1 MTTKEMNF
9 TNMNIKDFIEYIITF
24 DNIDDILEN
33 CKTQSEKGFIF
44 ERLFDIVIKFGF
56 CDIFT
61 NSNFY
66 HLNGNSNNGKLK
78 ILENLTQYLSEKVI
92 SGNSSGCSDIT
103 LQNKND
109 NTYIFISSKY
119 PKSNEDIKKQ
129 KSVDY
134 YDIQNIIAMATKNK
148 HIYKNYKIY
157 LVVPNKKTVLDKV
170 KNANESSE
178 YITEH
183 MTEDNILDKN
193 DLNKYFLAFKQDI
206 IKNKDNDWNEI
217 YLSPKENLVLRFH
230 QELITHK
237 TSTLIEEGNKA
248 FLWGCKCRSGK
259 TYMIGGV
266 IIKQLNIMKKLNVL
280 IITPAPTE
288 TLPQFTDDLFNKFKD
303 FDKFKIHHI
312 EGSKKLNSL
321 ELDNNN
327 IFVMSKQLLQKYINE
342 NTIMTIKNLKLDI
355 IAFDENHF
363 SGTTNLSK
371 NILDSYSSKNT
382 VKIYLTATY
391 NKPLQ
396 EWNIL
401 PECQMY
407 WDIEDEQIC
416 KSILVD
422 NTNLNKLKEK
432 HGDEYIEKT
441 IKYYTNLGLSLND
454 IFKSYERM
462 PELHLITNMFDS
474 QRYDIIKENIMG
486 SHYGFSFDVLFSLN
500 KDKQF
505 NYKNEVK
512 TILRYISGSEKE
524 QDFKTGDK
532 SIFTRINNICSRT
545 PFTQIWFL
553 PSDNINLISQNLKS
567 LMFEDKILKKYNVMC
582 INRVNNDLAK
592 DIKDE
597 IMKQEIIT
605 KSEGKQGLILLA
617 GNMLSLGITINSC
630 DIVMLMNN
638 TLSADKVMQQMYR
651 CMTEGQNK
659 KMGFVV
665 DLNIS
670 RVLQTCI
677 NYTVYKNSKSVED
690 KIKYLVENHLINI
703 DIDMMKSKKLN
714 SDGIVKKLMD
724 IWKGDPINNFRSL
737 LQNLDNDCTIFD
749 NPTQKLLNTS
759 FTNSLKDNKVNS
771 TVEFKD
777 NDDELQILP
786 SGKEK
791 NKDNDSNISNES
803 DELEEKKEEEIKI
816 SFTKDVL
823 PYVIPLTCILTIED
837 KNKDFI
843 NMLNNIKESK
853 ELLEIF
859 DDQCLIWWNKK
870 GLINIIHDIIVKYF
884 DKSSNTYN
892 ISVQFKMSIQSLL
905 DRPKELLELIG
916 DCLKPKA
923 IEKKT
928 FGEVFTPMDFI
939 NDNMLKDIEEYWLKN
954 KNENIWTNEKLTWYD
969 PATGMGNYPIAIYY
983 KLMEGLKTKIPNE
996 ELRKKHII
1004 EKQLY
1009 MGELNKKNCFV
1020 VKQIFN
1026 INNEYKLNL
1035 YEGDTLNLKLN
1046 EVFGKTK
1053 FDIIIGNPPYNEEL
1067 KTKQGSAPALYNKFI
1082 EYYMNKCNLLSF
1094 IVPSRWF
1101 AGGKGLDKFRDMM
1114 LKKTD
1119 IVYIKHYN
1127 DACTIFGNSVD
1138 IKGGVNY
1145 FLIDGEYNGLCDYNG
1160 SSLKLSNYD
1169 VFVDSKYYDIINKVI
1184 KHNSLSEI
1192 FIGQSYS
1199 GINSNDDRLI
1209 DKNTNTTLLCYV
1221 SQQKGFIK
1229 YIEKDKITKER
1240 NFNKWKIITAEA
1252 SFEGSSGF
1260 GNMFIGKPNEICN
1273 QSYVIFE
1280 VSSDDE
1286 AKSLLSYMKCKL
1298 PNFML
1303 SLRKISQHISKAT
1316 CKWIPLPPL
1325 NKDWTDDMIY
1335 KYYKLSENEIKL
1347 IKETK
1352 VSGYNDIKPIDI
1364 NEPKIIKDGLKQ
1376 YYLIDN
1382 KLYKV
1387 KKDKTQGDLFGSYK
1401 DGKIIEGVEET
1412 TNLII
1417 VKGKKS
1423 KSKNNEEVNIIE
1435 NDDEILTVS
1444 KKKTSKSK
1452 INIIDDNETDNI
1464 INAVSKKKTSTPKK
1478 IINDDNVI
1486 LEEPEIKVK
1495 KIIKKKVK
1503 TNTDIEL

>member
-9 TNMNIKDFIEYIITF
+9 TNMNIKDFINYIITF
-24 DNIDDILEN
+24 DNINDILEN
-33 CKTQSEKGFIF
+33 YKTQSEKGFIF

-56 CDIFT
+56 CDVFI
-61 NSNFY
+61 NSNFN
-66 HLNGNSNNGKLK
+66 HLSGNSNNAKLK
-78 ILENLTQYLSEKVI
+78 ILENLNQYLNKKVS
-92 SGNSSGCSDIT
+92 SGNSGGCSDIT

-157 LVVPNKKTVLDKV
+157 LVVPNKKKVLDKV
-170 KNANESSE
+170 KNANESSH

-183 MTEDNILDKN
+183 MTEDNILDKD
-193 DLNKYFLAFKQDI
+193 DLNKYFLAFKQYI
-206 IKNKDNDWNEI
+206 IKNEDNDWNEI
-217 YLSPKENLVLRFH
+217 YLSSKDKLVLRFH

-237 TSTLIEEGNKA
+237 TSTLIEEGNKS

-266 IIKQLNIMKKLNVL
+266 IIKQLDIMKKLNVL

-342 NTIMTIKNLKLDI
+342 KTIMTIKNLKLDI

-401 PECQMY
+401 SECQMY

-441 IKYYTNLGLSLND
+441 IKYYNKLGLSLND

-462 PELHLITNMFDS
+462 PELYLITNMFDS

-500 KDKQF
+500 KEKQF

-545 PFTQIWFL
+545 QFIQIWFL

-567 LMFEDKILKKYNVMC
+567 LMVEDKILKKYNVMC
-582 INRVNNDLAK
+582 INRINNDLAK

-597 IMKQEIIT
+597 ILKQEIIT

-638 TLSADKVMQQMYR
+638 TLSSDKVMQQMYR

-690 KIKYLVENHLINI
+690 KIKYLVENYLINI
-703 DIDMMKSKKLN
+703 DIDMMQSKKLN

-737 LQNLDNDCTIFD
+737 LRNLDNDCTIFD

-777 NDDELQILP
+777 DDDELQVLP
-786 SGKEK
+786 LGKEK
-791 NKDNDSNISNES
+791 NKDSDSNISNES
-803 DELEEKKEEEIKI
+803 DEIEGKKEEKIKI

-939 NDNMLKDIEEYWLKN
+939 NDKMLKDIEEYWMK
-954 KNENIWTNEKLTWYD
+954 KHNENIWTNKKLTFYD

-1026 INNEYKLNL
+1026 INNTYKLNL
-1035 YEGDTLNLKLN
+1035 YEGDTLNVKLN

-1067 KTKQGSAPALYNKFI
+1067 TSVGAKPLYNKFI
-1082 EYYMNKCNLLSF
+1082 EYYVNKCNMLSF

-1101 AGGKGLDKFRDMM
+1101 AGGKGLDKFREMM
-1114 LKKTD
+1114 INRTD
-1119 IVYIKHYN
+1119 ILYIKHYD
-1127 DACTIFGNSVD
+1127 DACKIFGNSVD

-1145 FLIDGEYNGLCDYNG
+1145 FLIDDTYNGLCDYNG
-1160 SSLKLSNYD
+1160 SKVKFNTFD
-1169 VFVDSKYYDIINKVI
+1169 VILDSKYYDLVNKFLDKETIINI
-1184 KHNSLSEI
+1184 YLGRY
-1192 FIGQSYS
+1192 F
-1199 GINSNDDRLI
+1199 GIESNDKNLTDDNKLI
-1209 DKNTNTTLLCYV
+1209 KCYV

-1229 YIEKDKITKER
+1229 YIDKKLVKKEY
-1240 NFNKWKIITAEA
+1240 NFYKIITTRAA
-1252 SFEGSSGF
+1252 FGANSGF
-1260 GNMFIGKPNEICN
+1260 GNTFIGEPTEIHTGSYISFKVSNEN
-1273 QSYVIFE
+1273 
-1280 VSSDDE
+1280 E

-1298 PNFML
+1298 PNLLL
-1303 SLRKISQHISKAT
+1303 SLRKSSQDISEAT

-1325 NKDWTDDMIY
+1325 NKDWTDDTIY

-1352 VSGYNDIKPIDI
+1352 VSGYNDVKPIDV
-1364 NEPKIIKDGLKQ
+1364 NEPTIIKDGLKQ

-1401 DGKIIEGVEET
+1401 DGKIIEIVEKT
-1412 TNLII
+1412 TDLII

-1423 KSKNNEEVNIIE
+1423 KSKKNNEEINIVE
-1435 NDDEILTVS
+1435 NDDEIVTVSKKKTSKINIIDDNEIYNIINAVS

-1452 INIIDDNETDNI
+1452 INII
-1464 INAVSKKKTSTPKK
+1464 S
-1478 IINDDNVI
+1478 DNVI
-1486 LEEPEIKVK
+1486 LEEEP
-1495 KIIKKKVK
+1495 
-1503 TNTDIEL
+1503 

>member
-1 MTTKEMNF
+1 
-9 TNMNIKDFIEYIITF
+9 MNIKDFIDHIITF
-24 DNIDDILEN
+24 NNVDDILDN

-56 CDIFT
+56 CEIFT
-61 NSNFY
+61 NSNFN
-66 HLNGNSNNGKLK
+66 HLSGNSNNARLK
-78 ILENLTQYLSEKVI
+78 ILENINQYLNEKVL

-109 NTYIFISSKY
+109 DTYIFISSKY

-157 LVVPNKKTVLDKV
+157 LVVPNKKKVLDKV

-183 MTEDNILDKN
+183 MTEENILDKD

-206 IKNKDNDWNEI
+206 IKNKNKKKDLQTV
-217 YLSPKENLVLRFH
+217 YLSSKENLILRFH
-230 QELITHK
+230 QELITQK
-237 TSTLIEEGNKA
+237 TSNLIEEGNKS

-259 TYMIGGV
+259 TYMIGG
-266 IIKQLNIMKKLNVL
+266 IINKQYDIKNKLNVL

-288 TLPQFTDDLFNKFKD
+288 TSPQFTNDLFNKFKD

-312 EGSKKLNSL
+312 EGSKNIDSF
-321 ELDNNN
+321 ELSSNN

-342 NTIMTIKNLKLDI
+342 KTIMKIKNLKLDI

-371 NILDSYSSKNT
+371 DILDSYSSKNT

-391 NKPLQ
+391 SKPLQ

-401 PECQMY
+401 PECQMF

-416 KSILVD
+416 KSILIDV
-422 NTNLNKLKEK
+422 NNLIRLKEK
-432 HGDEYIEKT
+432 HGNEYITST
-441 IKYYTNLGLSLND
+441 IKNYTDLGLSMNN
-454 IFKSYERM
+454 IFKSYDKM
-462 PELHLITNMFDS
+462 PDLHLITNMFDQ
-474 QRYDIIKENIMG
+474 QRYEIIKENIMG

-500 KDKQF
+500 KDRKF
-505 NYKNEVK
+505 NYKNEIK

-524 QDFKTGDK
+524 QDYKTCDK
-532 SIFTRINNICSRT
+532 SIFTRIDNICSRT

-553 PSDNINLISQNLKS
+553 PSDNINFISQNLKL
-567 LMFEDKILKKYNVMC
+567 LMLEDKILKNYNMMC
-582 INRVNNDLAK
+582 INRQNNDLAK

-597 IMKQEIIT
+597 ILKQEIIT
-605 KSEGKQGLILLA
+605 KSEGKKGLILLA

-638 TLSADKVMQQMYR
+638 TLSSDKVMQQMYR
-651 CMTEGQNK
+651 CMTEGNNK

-690 KIKYLVENHLINI
+690 KIKYLIENHLINI
-703 DIDMMKSKKLN
+703 DIDMMHSKKLN
-714 SDGIVKKLMD
+714 SDGIIKKLMD
-724 IWKGDPINNFRSL
+724 IWKGDPINSFKTL
-737 LQNLDNDCTIFD
+737 LRNLDNDYIIFD
-749 NPTQKLLNTS
+749 NPMQKLLNAS

-771 TVEFKD
+771 TVKLK
-777 NDDELQILP
+777 DDELQELP
-786 SGKEK
+786 SGKK
-791 NKDNDSNISNES
+791 KIKDSASDSDDNSSQDNE
-803 DELEEKKEEEIKI
+803 EEKEKEKEIKI

-823 PYVIPLTCILTIED
+823 PYVIPLTCILTIEN

-843 NMLNNIKESK
+843 HMLNDIKKSN

-870 GLINIIHDIIVKYF
+870 GLIDIIHDIINKYF

-892 ISVQFKMSIQSLL
+892 ISIQFKMSIQSLL
-905 DRPKELLELIG
+905 DRPKELLELIS

-939 NDNMLKDIEEYWLKN
+939 NNKMLKDIEDYWLKN
-954 KNENIWTNEKLTWYD
+954 KNENIWTNEKITWYD

-983 KLMEGLKTKIPNE
+983 KLMEGLKNKIANE
-996 ELRKKHII
+996 IERKKHII

-1020 VKQIFN
+1020 IKQIFN
-1026 INNEYKLNL
+1026 INNEYNLNL
-1035 YEGDTLNLKLN
+1035 YEGDTLNIKIN

-1067 KTKQGSAPALYNKFI
+1067 TSVGAKPLYNKFI
-1082 EYYMNKCNLLSF
+1082 EYYVNKCNLLSF

-1101 AGGKGLDKFRDMM
+1101 AGGKGLDKFREMM
-1114 LKKTD
+1114 INRTD
-1119 IVYIKHYN
+1119 ILYIKHYEN
-1127 DACTIFGNSVD
+1127 ACQIFGNTIS
-1138 IKGGVNY
+1138 IEGGVNY
-1145 FLIDGEYNGLCDYNG
+1145 FLIDKDYNGLCDYNG
-1160 SSLKLSNYD
+1160 TKVKFNNFDIILD
-1169 VFVDSKYYDIINKVI
+1169 GKYYNIVNKILNFDKITKYYISQDYYKIQTNDSRLKDTKTDNDIK
-1184 KHNSLSEI
+1184 
-1192 FIGQSYS
+1192 
-1199 GINSNDDRLI
+1199 
-1209 DKNTNTTLLCYV
+1209 CYV
-1221 SQQKGFIK
+1221 SQQKGFTK
-1229 YIEKDKITKER
+1229 YIDKTEIKKSI
-1240 NFNKWKIITAEA
+1240 NNYKVITARA
-1252 SFEGSSGF
+1252 NGGNGCF
-1260 GNMFIGKPNEICN
+1260 GNTFIGNSNEVHTK
-1273 QSYVIFE
+1273 SYISFNLNSE
-1280 VSSDDE
+1280 NE
-1286 AKSLLSYMKCKL
+1286 AKSLLSYMTCKL

-1303 SLRKISQHISKAT
+1303 NLRKISQDISETT

-1325 NKDWTDDMIY
+1325 NKEWNDEDVY
-1335 KYYKLSENEIKL
+1335 KYFQLSKDEIKL

-1352 VSGYNDIKPIDI
+1352 ISGYNDIKLTDE
-1364 NEPKIIKDGLKQ
+1364 NEPKKVI
-1376 YYLIDN
+1376 N
-1382 KLYKV
+1382 K
-1387 KKDKTQGDLFGSYK
+1387 
-1401 DGKIIEGVEET
+1401 IRI
-1412 TNLII
+1412 
-1417 VKGKKS
+1417 KKS
-1423 KSKNNEEVNIIE
+1423 NNNEI
-1435 NDDEILTVS
+1435 
-1444 KKKTSKSK
+1444 
-1452 INIIDDNETDNI
+1452 
-1464 INAVSKKKTSTPKK
+1464 
-1478 IINDDNVI
+1478 
-1486 LEEPEIKVK
+1486 
-1495 KIIKKKVK
+1495 
-1503 TNTDIEL
+1503 

>member
-1 MTTKEMNF
+1 MNF
-9 TNMNIKDFIEYIITF
+9 TNINIKDFIEYIITF
-24 DNIDDILEN
+24 DNIDDILEK
-33 CKTQSEKGFIF
+33 CKTQSEKGFVF
-44 ERLFDIVIKFGF
+44 ERLFDIIIKFGF

-61 NSNFY
+61 NSNFN
-66 HLNGNSNNGKLK
+66 HLIGNSNNAKLK
-78 ILENLTQYLSEKVI
+78 NLENLNQYLNEKVS
-92 SGNSSGCSDIT
+92 SGNSGGCSDIT

-109 NTYIFISSKY
+109 NTYIFITSKY

-134 YDIQNIIAMATKNK
+134 YDIQKIVAMATENK
-148 HIYKNYKIY
+148 DIYKNYKIY
-157 LVVPNKKTVLDKV
+157 LVVPNKKKVLDKV

-178 YITEH
+178 YITKY
-183 MTEDNILDKN
+183 MTEDHILDKD
-193 DLNKYFLAFKQDI
+193 DLNKYFLEFKQDI
-206 IKNKDNDWNEI
+206 IKNKNEDWNEI

-237 TSTLIEEGNKA
+237 TSTLIEEGNKS

-266 IIKQLNIMKKLNVL
+266 IIKQLDIMKKLNVL

-342 NTIMTIKNLKLDI
+342 KTIMIIKNLKLDI

-422 NTNLNKLKEK
+422 NNNLDKLKEK

-441 IKYYTNLGLSLND
+441 IKYYNKLGLSLND

-703 DIDMMKSKKLN
+703 DIDMMLSKKLN

-737 LQNLDNDCTIFD
+737 LRNLDNDCTIFD

-777 NDDELQILP
+777 DDDELQVLP

-791 NKDNDSNISNES
+791 NKDSDSNISNES

-884 DKSSNTYN
+884 DKYSNTYN

-939 NDNMLKDIEEYWLKN
+939 NDKMLKDIEEYWMK
-954 KNENIWTNEKLTWYD
+954 KHNENIWTNEKLTWYD

-983 KLMEGLKTKIPNE
+983 KLMEGLKIKIPNE

-1026 INNEYKLNL
+1026 INNTYKLNL
-1035 YEGDTLNLKLN
+1035 YEGDTLNVKLN
-1046 EVFGKTK
+1046 EVFGKIK

-1067 KTKQGSAPALYNKFI
+1067 TSVGAKPLYHKFI
-1082 EYYMNKCNLLSF
+1082 EYYVNKCNMLSF

-1101 AGGKGLDKFRDMM
+1101 AGGKGLDKFREMM
-1114 LKKTD
+1114 INRTD
-1119 IVYIKHYN
+1119 ILYIKHYI
-1127 DACTIFGNSVD
+1127 DATKIFGNTVS
-1138 IKGGVNY
+1138 IEGGVNY
-1145 FLIDGEYNGLCDYNG
+1145 FLIDDTYNGLCDYNG
-1160 SSLKLSNYD
+1160 SKVKFNNFDIILD
-1169 VFVDSKYYDIINKVI
+1169 GKYYNVVNKI
-1184 KHNSLSEI
+1184 LEYDKITKYYISQDYYKI
-1192 FIGQSYS
+1192 QT
-1199 GINSNDDRLI
+1199 NDTRLI
-1209 DKNTNTTLLCYV
+1209 DENKKDYIKCYV
-1221 SQQKGFIK
+1221 SQQKGFTK
-1229 YIEKDKITKER
+1229 YIDKNEIKKSI
-1240 NFNKWKIITAEA
+1240 NNYKVITARA
-1252 SFEGSSGF
+1252 NGGNGCF
-1260 GNMFIGKPNEICN
+1260 GNIFIGLPNEVHTK
-1273 QSYVIFE
+1273 SYISFNL
-1280 VSSDDE
+1280 SSENE

-1303 SLRKISQHISKAT
+1303 SLRKISQDISEAT

-1325 NKDWTDDMIY
+1325 NKEWNDEGVY
-1335 KYYKLSENEIKL
+1335 SFFNLSEDDIKL
-1347 IKETK
+1347 IKDTK
-1352 VSGYNDIKPIDI
+1352 ILGYKDLIEKTNV
-1364 NEPKIIKDGLKQ
+1364 NEPTIIKDGRKQ
-1376 YYLIDN
+1376 YYLIDD

-1387 KKDKTQGDLFGSYK
+1387 KKDKTQGELFGKYIDNKIVEDCNNK
-1401 DGKIIEGVEET
+1401 DTIKSEISISETEIETIINNMTNMTINCNDKIKEGKI
-1412 TNLII
+1412 
-1417 VKGKKS
+1417 VK
-1423 KSKNNEEVNIIE
+1423 
-1435 NDDEILTVS
+1435 
-1444 KKKTSKSK
+1444 
-1452 INIIDDNETDNI
+1452 
-1464 INAVSKKKTSTPKK
+1464 
-1478 IINDDNVI
+1478 
-1486 LEEPEIKVK
+1486 IKVK
-1495 KIIKKKVK
+1495 KSNI
-1503 TNTDIEL
+1503 NMF

>member
-1 MTTKEMNF
+1 
-9 TNMNIKDFIEYIITF
+9 MNIKDFIEYIITF
-24 DNIDDILEN
+24 DNVDDILDN

-56 CDIFT
+56 CDVFI
-61 NSNFY
+61 NSNFN
-66 HLNGNSNNGKLK
+66 HLIGNSNNAKLK
-78 ILENLTQYLSEKVI
+78 ILENLNQYLNEKVL
-92 SGNSSGCSDIT
+92 SGNSGGCSDIT

-129 KSVDY
+129 KSVNY

-148 HIYKNYKIY
+148 HIYKKYKIF
-157 LVVPNKKTVLDKV
+157 LVVPNKKKVLDKV
-170 KNANESSE
+170 KNANESSI

-183 MTEDNILDKN
+183 MTEDNILDKI

-206 IKNKDNDWNEI
+206 IKNKNNDWNEI
-217 YLSPKENLVLRFH
+217 YLSLKENLSLRFH
-230 QELITHK
+230 QELITQK
-237 TSTLIEEGNKA
+237 TSNLISEGNKS

-259 TYMIGGV
+259 TYMIGG
-266 IIKQLNIMKKLNVL
+266 IINKQIEVMKKLNVL

-288 TLPQFTDDLFNKFKD
+288 TSPQFTNDLFNKFKD

-312 EGSKKLNSL
+312 ECSKKIESF
-321 ELDNNN
+321 ELGNNN

-342 NTIMTIKNLKLDI
+342 KTIMKIKNLKLDI

-371 NILDSYSSKNT
+371 DILDSYTSKNT

-391 NKPLQ
+391 SKPLQ

-401 PECQMY
+401 QECQMY

-416 KSILVD
+416 KSILID
-422 NTNLNKLKEK
+422 KNNLDRLKEK
-432 HGDEYIEKT
+432 HNDEYIIST
-441 IKYYTNLGLSLND
+441 IKYYNSLGLSIND

-462 PELHLITNMFDS
+462 PDLHLITNMFDS

-486 SHYGFSFDVLFSLN
+486 THYGFSFDVLFSLN
-500 KDKQF
+500 KDKKF
-505 NYKNEVK
+505 NYKNEIK

-524 QDFKTGDK
+524 QDYKTGDK

-553 PSDNINLISQNLKS
+553 PSDNINFISQNLKL
-567 LMFEDKILKKYNVMC
+567 LMLEDKILKNYNIMC
-582 INRVNNDLAK
+582 INRQNNDLPK

-597 IMKQEIIT
+597 ILKQEIIT
-605 KSEGKQGLILLA
+605 KSEGKQGLILLV

-638 TLSADKVMQQMYR
+638 TLSSDKVMQQMYR

-677 NYTVYKNSKSVED
+677 NYTIYKNSKSVED
-690 KIKYLVENHLINI
+690 KIKYLIENHLINI
-703 DIDMMKSKKLN
+703 DIDMMHSKKLN
-714 SDGIVKKLMD
+714 SDGIIKKLMD
-724 IWKGDPINNFRSL
+724 IWKGDPINSFKTL
-737 LQNLDNDCTIFD
+737 LRNLDNDYVIFD
-749 NPTQKLLNTS
+749 NPTQKLLNAS
-759 FTNSLKDNKVNS
+759 FTNSLKDNKVDS
-771 TVEFKD
+771 MVKLKD
-777 NDDELQILP
+777 ENDELQELP

-791 NKDNDSNISNES
+791 IKDSASES
-803 DELEEKKEEEIKI
+803 YDNSSQYDEEKEEEIKI

-823 PYVIPLTCILTIED
+823 PYVIPLTCILTIKN

-843 NMLNNIKESK
+843 NMLNDIKESN

-859 DDQCLIWWNKK
+859 EDQCLIWWNKK
-870 GLINIIHDIIVKYF
+870 GLINIIHDIINKYF

-892 ISVQFKMSIQSLL
+892 ISIQFKLSIQSLL
-905 DRPKELLELIG
+905 DRPKELLELIS

-923 IEKKT
+923 IEKKI
-928 FGEVFTPMDFI
+928 FGEVFTPMNFI

-969 PATGMGNYPIAIYY
+969 PATGMGNYLIAIYY

-1004 EKQLY
+1004 ENQLY

-1026 INNEYKLNL
+1026 INNTYKLNL
-1035 YEGDTLNLKLN
+1035 YEGDTLNVKLN
-1046 EVFGKTK
+1046 EVFGKTN

-1067 KTKQGSAPALYNKFI
+1067 KTKQGSAPALYNKFV
-1082 EYYMNKCNLLSF
+1082 EYYIDKCNILSF

-1101 AGGKGLDKFRDMM
+1101 GGGKGLDKFREMM

-1119 IVYIKHYN
+1119 IVYIKHYD
-1127 DACTIFGNSVD
+1127 DATIIFGNTVS
-1138 IKGGVNY
+1138 IEGGVNY
-1145 FLIDGEYNGLCDYNG
+1145 FLIDKEYNGLCNYNG
-1160 SSLKLSNYD
+1160 NNIQLNKFDIIVN
-1169 VFVDSKYYDIINKVI
+1169 SKYYNIITSILQYENMSSI
-1184 KHNSLSEI
+1184 Y
-1192 FIGQSYS
+1192 IGQNYS
-1199 GINSNDDRLI
+1199 GINSNDNRLI
-1209 DKNTNTTLLCYV
+1209 DKKTETTLLCYV
-1221 SQQKGFIK
+1221 SQQKGYIK
-1229 YIEKDKITKER
+1229 YIEKDNINKKR
-1240 NFNKWKIITAEA
+1240 DFNKWKVITAEA
-1252 SFEGSSGF
+1252 NGGKGCF

-1273 QSYVIFE
+1273 QSYIIFE
-1280 VSSDDE
+1280 VKTEKE
-1286 AKSLLSYMKCKL
+1286 AESLLSYMKCKL

-1303 SLRKISQHISKAT
+1303 SLRKISQHINEAT

-1325 NKDWTDDMIY
+1325 NKEWNDEEVY
-1335 KYYKLSENEIKL
+1335 KYFKLSEDEIKL

-1352 VSGYNDIKPIDI
+1352 ISGYNDVKHINN
-1364 NEPKIIKDGLKQ
+1364 NEPKIIKDGRKQ

-1387 KKDKTQGDLFGSYK
+1387 KKDKSQGVLFGSYI
-1401 DGKIIEGVEET
+1401 DGKIIEG
-1412 TNLII
+1412 I
-1417 VKGKKS
+1417 
-1423 KSKNNEEVNIIE
+1423 KNDEEVMKI
-1435 NDDEILTVS
+1435 S
-1444 KKKTSKSK
+1444 KKKTSKKETK
-1452 INIIDDNETDNI
+1452 IINEDKEINEIEKIIDDKLNDFK
-1464 INAVSKKKTSTPKK
+1464 VSKNKTSKPNI
-1478 IINDDNVI
+1478 IINDNSYETKEKKVI
-1486 LEEPEIKVK
+1486 K
-1495 KIIKKKVK
+1495 KIRINK
-1503 TNTDIEL
+1503 NNNNEI